1 MLRQDGMGQSS
12 QHIDERIAT
21 LDLSLFDAI
30 SSQSVKGDRLAW
42 LKLQG
47 AVRQHFGN
55 YTYLEIGSHL
65 GGSIQNH
72 LLDPRCQRIISI
84 DKRPP
89 RQPDDRGQFYE
100 YENNSTE
107 RMLDNLRAISEPD
120 LQKIHCI
127 DSDASKVDLNELDS
141 RPHLTFIDGEHTQAA
156 VRSDFSFCVQASR
169 PDGIIALHDD
179 NVIWPAIQILAEQ
192 LTAEG
197 KFFRSIKLGG
207 STFAF
212 FLGDSAKKIHPTLVS
227 EETDGTVFLARERS
241 KLRFEKWVRKP
252 ARSLVPAGIRK
263 SIKPWFRS
271 LIK

>member
-1 MLRQDGMGQSS
+1 MDHSTP
-12 QHIDERIAT
+12 HIDERITA

-30 SSQSVKGDRLAW
+30 SSQSVKGDRIAW
-42 LKLQG
+42 LKLQR
-47 AVRQHFGN
+47 AVRQHFGD

-72 LLDPRCQRIISI
+72 ILDPRCRHIISI

-107 RMLDNLRAISEPD
+107 RMLENLRAISAPD
-120 LQKIHCI
+120 VEKIHCI
-127 DSDASKVDLNELDS
+127 DSDASQVDLEQIDS
-141 RPHLTFIDGEHTQAA
+141 PPHLTFIDGEHTQAA
-156 VRSDFSFCVQASR
+156 VRSDFSFCIRASR

-179 NVIWPAIQILAEQ
+179 NVIWPAIQNLVDQ
-192 LTAEG
+192 LRTEG
-197 KFFRSIKLGG
+197 RSFRTIKLGG

-212 FLGDSAKKIHPTLVS
+212 FLGDSADKVYPLLIT
-227 EETDGTVFLARERS
+227 EETDGIDFLAREQS
-241 KLRFEKWVRKP
+241 KSRFEKWVRKP

-263 SIKPWFRS
+263 SIKPWFKS
-271 LIK
+271 LIE